1 MLELNYS
8 SKIERR
14 SNDHWFCRFRYLKE
28 MGLAEREAEMQELET
43 PRPERSRDLFG
54 VQLEVIFITIFLY
67 KLLFY
72 IKNFGKNLIVQIS
85 YFLKAKKLI
94 LSDF

>member
-54 VQLEVIFITIFLY
+54 VQLEVILITIFLY
-67 KLLFY
+67 KYYFILRILVKTLLSKFH
-72 IKNFGKNLIVQIS
+72 I
-85 YFLKAKKLI
+85 FLKPKN
-94 LSDF
+94 